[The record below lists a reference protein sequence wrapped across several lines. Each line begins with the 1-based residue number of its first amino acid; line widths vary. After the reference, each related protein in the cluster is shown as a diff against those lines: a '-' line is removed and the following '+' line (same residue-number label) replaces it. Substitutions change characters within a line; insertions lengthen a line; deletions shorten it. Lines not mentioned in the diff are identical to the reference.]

1 MRPQGGEA
9 VSELKI
15 DLTKK
20 KNVLEWYRKLDFS
33 EIRKKYTDPGTRYA
47 FDVLDGKII
56 SGYIIQLACFRHL
69 RDLQR
74 QGRDEFPYYYSLP
87 HFKNFLKFASLVP
100 NIDDLSQPLELMDWQ
115 KFIFSQ
121 IEGWRSL
128 DDLPRFKNI
137 VLSIARAQG
146 KTMLAGILKCHAFLI
161 EALGLSN
168 QDFLISSINFD
179 QTMKLFGYVKS
190 MMAKIVEQEPF
201 KSLAAEIDL
210 QLYSREIK
218 AANDNNII
226 KTISF
231 ESGKFDSNH
240 FLLAIADEV
249 GELTRDD
256 GISKITSGQI
266 NTPGARFVEI
276 STSYTVPDVPFHKEQ
291 KKLIEVMERDFDR
304 ASDDQLCLVWAQ
316 DSLEE
321 TFRPETWAKS
331 NPLLN
336 LADKHEKLLRGL
348 ISERDKKM
356 LMGKLADFQVKN
368 MNCWLNVDSNSFLAL
383 EDIEKAVIDDFPRF
397 GRRVYV
403 GVDYSMSSDNTSIAF
418 VYPYEGEERWHL
430 EQHSFIPWN
439 QAGSIE
445 AKEKQDGINYREQE
459 KQGYCTITSHPQG
472 LINDDQVYDWL
483 VNYIEDNNL
492 DVIFFGYDSMG
503 VTKVIKALELNT
515 SYPLMSIRQ
524 RTSELKDPTKFLQKI
539 FVEGSVT
546 RLNDVIMEKAL
557 INAVIKQDNVGIQV
571 DKMKSTLKVDVV
583 DAIINGCYQ
592 AMYHFEDYGLVNDKS
607 YQVEHMSQQAV
618 LDWLNNPESGLLEEE
633 FL

>member
-1 MRPQGGEA
+1 MQ
-9 VSELKI
+9 
-15 DLTKK
+15 
-20 KNVLEWYRKLDFS
+20 
-33 EIRKKYTDPGTRYA
+33 
-47 FDVLDGKII
+47 
-56 SGYIIQLACFRHL
+56 
-69 RDLQR
+69 
-74 QGRDEFPYYYSLP
+74 
-87 HFKNFLKFASLVP
+87 HFKNFLKFANLVP
-100 NIDDLSQPLELMDWQ
+100 NIDNLDEPLELMDWQ

-121 IEGWRSL
+121 IEGWQTL
-128 DDLPRFKNI
+128 DDLPRFKVI

-161 EALGLSN
+161 ESLGLSN

-190 MMAKIVEQEPF
+190 MMAKVIEKEPF
-201 KSLAAEIDL
+201 KSLAQEMNL

-218 AANDNNII
+218 AANDNNVI

-276 STSYTVPDVPFHKEQ
+276 STSYQVPDVPFHKEQ

-321 TFRPETWAKS
+321 TFQPDTWAKS

-336 LADKHEKLLRGL
+336 LPDKHDKLLRGL
-348 ISERDKKM
+348 VSERDKKM

-368 MNCWLNVDSNSFLAL
+368 MNCWLNADSNSFLNL
-383 EDIEKAVIDDFPRF
+383 EDIEKAVVDDFPRM

-403 GVDYSMSSDNTSIAF
+403 GVDYSMSSDNTAFAF
-418 VYPYEGEERWHL
+418 VYPYDEEEKWHV

-445 AKEKQDGINYREQE
+445 AKEKQDGLNYRELE
-459 KQGYCTITSHPQG
+459 KEGYCTITSHPQG
-472 LINDDQVYDWL
+472 LINDDQVFDWL
-483 VNYIEDNNL
+483 VNYIEDNQL
-492 DVIFFGYDSMG
+492 EVIFFGYDAMG

-515 SYPLMSIRQ
+515 SYPLMPIRQ
-524 RTSELKDPTKFLQKI
+524 RTSELKDPTKFLQKV
-539 FVEGSVT
+539 FVEGSIT
-546 RLNDVIMEKAL
+546 RLDDKIMEKAL
-557 INAVIKQDNVGIQV
+557 INAVVKEDNIGIQV
-571 DKMKSTLKVDVV
+571 DKMKSTLKIDVV
-583 DAIINGCYQ
+583 DAIIDAMYQ

-607 YQVEHMSQQAV
+607 YMVNHMSAEAV
-618 LDWLNNPESGLLEEE
+618 KEWFESAESGLIDEDWGENE
-633 FL
+633 DF